1 LFTFYSALK
10 NNKCTKTVT
19 IAGKE
24 YKNDIRPKQNIIKLS
39 MIMIIEIIY
48 KMLG

>member
-1 LFTFYSALK
+1 LFTFYGALK
-10 NNKCTKTVT
+10 NNICTKTVT